1 MQVLQ
6 AINGNNYGRTKTF
19 RELPRGLSFTA
30 ELVREN
36 ELLYEFAV
44 EDSKQIVFNL
54 IGKLCQSK
62 AR

>member
-1 MQVLQ
+1 MQVMQ

-19 RELPRGLSFTA
+19 RELLRGLSFTA

>member
-1 MQVLQ
+1 MQVMQ
-6 AINGNNYGRTKTF
+6 AINVNNYGRTKTF
-19 RELPRGLSFTA
+19 RELLRGLSFTA